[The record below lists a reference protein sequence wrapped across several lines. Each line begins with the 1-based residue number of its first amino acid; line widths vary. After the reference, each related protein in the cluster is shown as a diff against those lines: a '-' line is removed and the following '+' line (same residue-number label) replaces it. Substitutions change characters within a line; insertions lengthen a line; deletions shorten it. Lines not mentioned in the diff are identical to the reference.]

1 MRRNLTLWFGA
12 FALATVAAACNG
24 SEGTEAPAEPVATQ
38 TVTLKDSLYKPPDIV
53 ISAGQTVTWV
63 WDDGSVVHDV
73 VSEDGSEKFR
83 SKLQN
88 SGAFTHTFS
97 TPGRYSYYCT
107 VHPNMR
113 GTVKVT

>member
-1 MRRNLTLWFGA
+1 MRRNLTVLLTA
-12 FALATVAAACNG
+12 FALATAAAACNG

-38 TVTLKDSLYKPPDIV
+38 TVTLNDTLYKPPDIM
-53 ISAGQTVTWV
+53 IRAGQTVTWV

-73 VSEDGSEKFR
+73 VSEGGSEEFK

-88 SGAFTHTFS
+88 SGTFTHTFS